1 MLKKWDGNMKE
12 SEIKQKFKEKY
23 GDSDDD
29 IDEIYRTLKENDAIP
44 KNEKELLKLFD
55 ALDKL
60 SDSLAIDDS
69 DDFD

>member
-1 MLKKWDGNMKE
+1 MKE